1 MQPESAGPWE
11 LPHGLR
17 EDKGAQGAELSIW
30 GSKECAC
37 AGQTFR
43 KWEQVGDPVVE
54 VMGVFMECG
63 LCWTEHFDTH
73 TWSWTPSLVA
83 SLPLSLQRSSW
94 FTGSSQEHSQLDCQS
109 GSHPT
114 AQREYLEYR
123 NAHHPV
129 RRKLYPWQQPS
140 SRWGLWLMPAEK
152 SRNRGNRWCV
162 LQTP

>member
-54 VMGVFMECG
+54 VMGVFVECG

-73 TWSWTPSLVA
+73 VWSWTPSLVA
-83 SLPLSLQRSSW
+83 SLRLFLAEELTVHRQLPGAIPAGLSVRLPS
-94 FTGSSQEHSQLDCQS
+94 HSPERIS
-109 GSHPT
+109 
-114 AQREYLEYR
+114 
-123 NAHHPV
+123 
-129 RRKLYPWQQPS
+129 
-140 SRWGLWLMPAEK
+140 
-152 SRNRGNRWCV
+152 
-162 LQTP
+162 